1 MRVIQLPDVPLPA
14 MAMRRLYTLQR
25 EIDQIADYAD
35 RVREAKESFARRNRA
50 SDPTF
55 REVRSTLAKMC
66 AGARRCGYCED
77 SAADEVE
84 HIKPKDLY
92 PDATFVWENYLY
104 ACGPCNG
111 PKNNRFGVF
120 SATTGEFVDVTRKRG
135 GLVLPP
141 EPGEIVLIDPRSEVP
156 LQFMDLDLI
165 DTFYFL
171 PTGQAGSKDY
181 ERADY
186 TIRVLRLNSRD
197 LLPAARRE
205 AYKSYRARL
214 FEYIR
219 MQERDAPE
227 AKRNYLIDALRR
239 MGHPTVWQQMKR
251 QRHLVEE
258 LRVLFEQ
265 APEALGW

>member
-1 MRVIQLPDVPLPA
+1 VIQLPEVSLPETA
-14 MAMRRLYTLQR
+14 TRQLQTLQR
-25 EIDQIADYAD
+25 EIDEIADYAD
-35 RVREAKESFARRNRA
+35 RVSKAKESFARRNRA

-55 REVRSTLAKMC
+55 RDVRTTLAEMC
-66 AGARRCGYCED
+66 AGAQRCGYCED

-84 HIKPKDLY
+84 HIRPKDLY

-120 SATTGEFVDVTRKRG
+120 SARTGEFVDVTRKRG
-135 GLVLPP
+135 ALVIPP
-141 EPGEIVLIDPRSEVP
+141 EPGEIVLIDPRSEDP

-171 PTGQAGSKDY
+171 PTGQAGSKEY

-214 FEYIR
+214 LEYIR
-219 MQERDAPE
+219 MQERDALE
-227 AKRNYLIDALRR
+227 TKRNNLIAALKR
-239 MGHPTVWQQMKR
+239 MGHPSVWQQMKR
-251 QRHLVEE
+251 QGHLVEE
-258 LRVLFEQ
+258 LRTLFEQ